1 MISSTLT
8 KLFEINVHTMR
19 VNTEG
24 ITDDEALIQPEPGG
38 NCMNWVI
45 GHILSS
51 REGMLRLLG
60 EPTVLSPEIA
70 ERYKRGSAP
79 ITKASAA
86 KGDGLPFSKLMEALT
101 TSQERL
107 LRGISKA
114 DDAKWSENVPNFGT
128 AREAVHFLHF
138 HEAYHAGQIAILRR
152 MAGKKGAI
160 Q

>member
-1 MISSTLT
+1 MSAATLT
-8 KLFEINVHTMR
+8 KLFEINAHAIR
-19 VNTEG
+19 VNAEG

-38 NCMNWVI
+38 NCMNWVV

-60 EPTVLSPEIA
+60 EPTVLAPELA
-70 ERYKRGSAP
+70 DRYKRGSAP
-79 ITKASAA
+79 VTKASAA
-86 KGDGLPFSKLMEALT
+86 KGDGMPFSKLMEALG

-107 LRGISKA
+107 LRGIAKA
-114 DDAKWSENVPNFGT
+114 DDVKWNETVPNFGT

-138 HEAYHAGQIAILRR
+138 HEAYHTGQIAILRR

>member
-1 MISSTLT
+1 MSAATLT
-8 KLFEINVHTMR
+8 KLFEINNHAIL
-19 VNTEG
+19 VNAEG
-24 ITDDEALIQPEPGG
+24 ITDAEALIQPEPGG
-38 NCMNWVI
+38 NCMNWVV
-45 GHILSS
+45 GHIVSS

-60 EPTVLSPEIA
+60 EPAVLSPEQA
-70 ERYKRGSAP
+70 DRYKRGSAP
-79 ITKASAA
+79 ITKASAG
-86 KGDGLPFSKLMEALT
+86 KGDGMPFTKLLEALA

-107 LRGISKA
+107 LHGIAKA
-114 DDAKWSENVPNFGT
+114 DEAKWNEAVPSFGT

>member
-1 MISSTLT
+1 MSGPTLT
-8 KLFEINVHTMR
+8 KLFEINLHAIR
-19 VNTEG
+19 ANAEG
-24 ITDDEALIQPEPGG
+24 ITDTEALIQPEPGG
-38 NCMNWVI
+38 NCMNWII
-45 GHILSS
+45 GHILAS

-60 EPTVLSPEIA
+60 EPTVLSPEMA

-79 ITKASAA
+79 VTKASAA
-86 KGDGLPFSKLMEALT
+86 KGDGMPFSKLMETLT

-107 LRGISKA
+107 LHGIAKA
-114 DDAKWSENVPNFGT
+114 DEAKWSETVPNFGT

>member
-1 MISSTLT
+1 MIAATLT
-8 KLFEINVHTMR
+8 KLFEINHHAIQ
-19 VNTEG
+19 VNAEG
-24 ITDDEALIQPEPGG
+24 ITDAEALIQPEPGG
-38 NCMNWVI
+38 NCMNWII
-45 GHILSS
+45 GHILAS

-60 EPTVLSPEIA
+60 EPTVLTPEIA

-86 KGDGLPFSKLMEALT
+86 KGDGLPFSKLMEALA

-107 LRGISKA
+107 LRGIAKA
-114 DDAKWSENVPNFGT
+114 DDAKWNETVPNFGT

-160 Q
+160 G